1 MFQVVKVSTQ
11 SYHVVNTAIPGG
23 ERVEHHSTEE
33 AATQAALRLSC
44 GAPEALEAL
53 PLSGASEELGE
64 VLQGRAGEVRARV
77 SVLSSLD
84 TLEALLCLE
93 EAGAGRATVLR
104 AIQDRLSSLE
114 E

>member
-53 PLSGASEELGE
+53 PLSGASEELEE
-64 VLQGRAGEVRARV
+64 VLQGRAGYCAPSDTGPPLLSGGVARN
-77 SVLSSLD
+77 
-84 TLEALLCLE
+84 
-93 EAGAGRATVLR
+93 GRGYW
-104 AIQDRLSSLE
+104 ID
-114 E
+114 